1 MIRVNRSGRA
11 IMQVVAPQRIHAEKN
26 KAVVAPMI
34 SVEALILFVRLV
46 LLVVEQDLLLGK
58 NVVISQVM
66 KKVTLRLLYN
76 KTS

>member
-1 MIRVNRSGRA
+1 
-11 IMQVVAPQRIHAEKN
+11 
-26 KAVVAPMI
+26 MI

-46 LLVVEQDLLLGK
+46 LLVVEQALLLGK

-76 KTS
+76 NQY